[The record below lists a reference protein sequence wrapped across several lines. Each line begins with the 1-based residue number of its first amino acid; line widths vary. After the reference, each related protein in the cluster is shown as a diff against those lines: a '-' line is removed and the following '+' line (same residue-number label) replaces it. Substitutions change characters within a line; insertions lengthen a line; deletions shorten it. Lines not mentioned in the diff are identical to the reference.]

1 MTNVDVEITQ
11 EAKEVSESTD
21 LILKEAK
28 NFQDFFSVRF
38 RSFC

>member
-28 NFQDFFSVRF
+28 NV
-38 RSFC
+38 